1 MHIIFVLLLAAIDQI
16 SKYFVLDKLMFSD
29 PIIIIDNFLRLNYV
43 ENRGAAFGILQNQ
56 QLFFIILT
64 SLVVIVLVVYR
75 VKTNE
80 FNSVANFSLDL
91 IIAGALG
98 NLADRIRLNYVVDFI
113 DVNFWGYYDFPVFNF
128 ADICVVVGTILLAF
142 LILIDR
148 YELGR
153 P

>member
-148 YELGR
+148 YELER
-153 P
+153 L

>member
-153 P
+153 L